1 MAFAVSMKIES
12 KLVNEDALSEI
23 VSILQTQ
30 HGYDFSNYAKASF
43 VRRIERVMDLADLR
57 TVYDLKFQLTN
68 NKEFFAYFLQN
79 ITVNV
84 TEMFRDPMFY
94 KDLSEKVIPVLATY
108 PYIKIWHA
116 GCSTGEEVYS
126 LSILLH
132 EAGLLDRCKIYATDL
147 NPLNLEKAKI
157 GILSTKQ
164 MREYTQNY
172 LQAGGKSEFSNY
184 YTARYDSVIISK
196 ELRKN
201 VVFSQHNLVTD
212 GVFNEFQLI
221 CCRNVMI
228 YFNRQLQ
235 NRAYNLFY
243 ESLSHLG
250 YLAVGA
256 KESLL
261 FAPIKQKFDAV
272 TASSKIF
279 RRLD

>member
-1 MAFAVSMKIES
+1 MAFAINMKTDPQPLNDE
-12 KLVNEDALSEI
+12 ALQEI
-23 VSILQTQ
+23 ISLILTQ

-43 VRRIERVMDLADLR
+43 TRRVERVMELAELKS
-57 TVYDLKFQLTN
+57 VYDLKFQLTN
-68 NKEFFAYFLQN
+68 NKQFFPFFLQN

-84 TEMFRDPMFY
+84 TEMFRDPLFY

-126 LSILLH
+126 LSILLK

-147 NPLNLEKAKI
+147 NPLNLEKAKT

-164 MREYTQNY
+164 MRDYTQNY
-172 LQAGGKSEFSNY
+172 LQAGGKSEFSSY
-184 YTARYDSVIISK
+184 YTARYDSVIIAK

-228 YFNRQLQ
+228 YFNRHLQ
-235 NRAYNLFY
+235 NRTYDLLYN
-243 ESLSHLG
+243 SLSHLG
-250 YLAVGA
+250 FLTIGA

-261 FAPIKQKFDAV
+261 FSPIKQKFDAV
-272 TASSKIF
+272 STVSKIY
-279 RRLD
+279 RRID